1 MNGYA
6 GSMKPRSQRSACGFV
21 AAVAM
26 LLIVPAMA
34 GEPPVRVGVVGL
46 DAHAVAWAKILKA
59 ATADGP
65 HPELAGMTIVAA
77 VPGGSPDIPE
87 KQKRLAEG
95 IAFFKEAGIELVDSI
110 AVLLPKVDAV
120 MALGVDGRS
129 HLAQARE
136 VIAAGKPLYIDKP
149 LAASLADAKHIF
161 ALAEAQGVP
170 VFSSSALRFAP
181 GTQAMKSDPAV
192 GAVIGCDT
200 HSPCLLEPHHPDLFW
215 YGIHGV
221 ETLFTI
227 MGPGCRE
234 VKRTKTAD
242 TDFVVGLWKD
252 GRIGT
257 FRGHRTG
264 PHDYGA
270 TVFGTKGIVTAGRFE
285 GYEPLLVEI
294 ARFFRTGKPPVAPA
308 ETLEIIAFMEAA
320 EESAA
325 RGGAAVALAH
335 PPAD

>member
-1 MNGYA
+1 MNA
-6 GSMKPRSQRSACGFV
+6 NAAFTKRRLQRSACGFV

-26 LLIVPAMA
+26 LAVLPSVAA
-34 GEPPVRVGVVGL
+34 EPPVRVGVVGL

-87 KQKRLAEG
+87 KQQRLAEG
-95 IAFFKEAGIELVDSI
+95 IAFFKEAGIELVDSV
-110 AVLLPKVDAV
+110 AALLPKVDAV
-120 MALGVDGRS
+120 MALGVDGRA

-136 VIAAGKPLYIDKP
+136 VIAARKPLFIDKP
-149 LAASLADAKHIF
+149 LAASLADAKQILS
-161 ALAEAQGVP
+161 LAEAHGVP

-181 GTQAMKSDPAV
+181 GTQAVKSNPAV

-227 MGPGCRE
+227 MGPGCRQ
-234 VKRTKTAD
+234 VMRTKTAD
-242 TDFVVGLWKD
+242 TDFVVGLWSD

-294 ARFFRTGKPPVAPA
+294 VRFFRTGKPPVAAA

-320 EESAA
+320 QASAA
-325 RGGAAVALAH
+325 RGGAAVNLVGSG
-335 PPAD
+335 AD